1 VLHEGNEF
9 VSVIGIFLEILGF
22 ILMIRLFNKAPM
34 KADVDN
40 FNNKHRKRIE
50 GKYPFYI
57 PNKNVF
63 LREVLRDVYSGMSV
77 SCSEAF
83 LHHWSFKTK
92 SLPLLLVIG
101 GLFLQIIQLFIN

>member
-1 VLHEGNEF
+1 MLHEGNEF

-34 KADVDN
+34 KSDIDN
-40 FNNKHRKRIE
+40 FNNKNRKRIE
-50 GKYPFYI
+50 AKFPLYL
-57 PNKNVF
+57 PNKNIF
-63 LREVLRDVYSGMSV
+63 LREVPGSIHSGMNTA
-77 SCSEAF
+77 CSEAF
-83 LHHWSFKTK
+83 LLDWVFKTK